1 MKLINSSENVIKF
14 LSVKEGLMELI
25 KTNEGLI
32 KTFNAKKSKALRS
45 YVRWKKNKMH
55 FNVSNL
61 RLFHGI

>member
-1 MKLINSSENVIKF
+1 MPNVNESLMKLINSSENVIKF
-14 LSVKEGLMELI
+14 LSVKEGLI
-25 KTNEGLI
+25 KI
-32 KTFNAKKSKALRS
+32 FKAKKSKALRS